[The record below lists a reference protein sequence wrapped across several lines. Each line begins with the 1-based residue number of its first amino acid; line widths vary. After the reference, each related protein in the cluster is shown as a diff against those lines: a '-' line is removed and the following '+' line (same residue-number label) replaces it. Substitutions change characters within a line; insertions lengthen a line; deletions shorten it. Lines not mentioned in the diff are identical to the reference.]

1 MSDALVRLK
10 EHLNTLNPAE
20 RAAAEYI
27 LSNPSES
34 SRISI
39 HVLASNAYVSPSAV
53 VRLCHT
59 VGFNGF
65 KEFRRSLLTELAA
78 EETEQRIAATQ
89 IEKNDS
95 IEEIITIIT
104 ESNIQSLY
112 ETERLMNPK
121 VLQKCVNLIRDSDK
135 VIFFGL
141 GASWLAARDAYE
153 KLLRINK
160 PCILNE
166 DWHLQLLS
174 ALNSTKNDV
183 GIVISYSGQ
192 TTEMIECMKAM
203 KDNHT
208 PMIAITRSVK
218 SPVYDLADYRLY
230 TTSNESLFR
239 SAAMSSRISQLSI
252 IDILYTAYANQEYD
266 YSIKQLRKT
275 HIKKPLSHKY

>member
-10 EHLNTLNPAE
+10 EHLSTLNPAE

-27 LSNPSES
+27 LGNPAES

-39 HVLASNAYVSPSAV
+39 YVLAKNAYVSPSAV

-59 VGFNGF
+59 VGFSGF

-78 EETEQRIAATQ
+78 EEAEQRIAAKEIVKSDT
-89 IEKNDS
+89 
-95 IEEIITIIT
+95 IEEIISKIT
-104 ESNIQSLY
+104 SINIQSLY

-121 VLQKCVNLIRDSDK
+121 VLNQCVDLIQNADK

-153 KLLRINK
+153 KFLRINK
-160 PCILNE
+160 PCAQNE

-174 ALNSTKNDV
+174 ALNSTKKDV

-192 TTEMIECMKAM
+192 TAEMIECMKAM
-203 KDNHT
+203 KENHT

-239 SAAMSSRISQLSI
+239 SAAMSSRISQLNI
-252 IDILYTAYANQEYD
+252 IDILYTAYANRQYEY
-266 YSIKQLRKT
+266 SLKQLRKT
-275 HIKKPLSHKY
+275 HIKKI

>member
-1 MSDALVRLK
+1 M
-10 EHLNTLNPAE
+10 HP
-20 RAAAEYI
+20 
-27 LSNPSES
+27 
-34 SRISI
+34 
-39 HVLASNAYVSPSAV
+39 
-53 VRLCHT
+53 
-59 VGFNGF
+59 
-65 KEFRRSLLTELAA
+65 
-78 EETEQRIAATQ
+78 
-89 IEKNDS
+89 
-95 IEEIITIIT
+95 
-104 ESNIQSLY
+104 
-112 ETERLMNPK
+112 
-121 VLQKCVNLIRDSDK
+121 
-135 VIFFGL
+135 GL
-141 GASWLAARDAYE
+141 RQ
-153 KLLRINK
+153 

-275 HIKKPLSHKY
+275 HIKKP

>member
-1 MSDALVRLK
+1 MSDALVRVK
-10 EHLNTLNPAE
+10 EHLSTLNPAE

-27 LSNPSES
+27 LGNPAEAA
-34 SRISI
+34 RISI
-39 HVLASNAYVSPSAV
+39 YVLAKNAYVSPSAV

-59 VGFNGF
+59 VGFSGF

-78 EETEQRIAATQ
+78 EEAEQRIAAKEIVKSDT
-89 IEKNDS
+89 
-95 IEEIITIIT
+95 IEEIIPKIT
-104 ESNIQSLY
+104 SINIQSLY

-121 VLQKCVNLIRDSDK
+121 VLNQCVDLIQNADK

-153 KLLRINK
+153 KFLRINK
-160 PCILNE
+160 PCALNE

-174 ALNSTKNDV
+174 ALNSTKRDV

-192 TTEMIECMKAM
+192 TAEMIECMKAM
-203 KDNHT
+203 KENHT

-218 SPVYDLADYRLY
+218 SPGYDLADYRLY

-239 SAAMSSRISQLSI
+239 SAAMSSRISQLNI
-252 IDILYTAYANQEYD
+252 IDILYTAYANRQYD
-266 YSIKQLRKT
+266 YSLKQLRKT
-275 HIKKPLSHKY
+275 HIKK